1 MVDFSYETIN
11 QIKEATDDGHVEII
25 IEDSIKKF
33 SVKKRSG
40 FTSKRR
46 FMMNMVMT
54 LRYVKAEGLNAK
66 ASQNVSHAI
75 EVFELFRK
83 QESSDFFWAEID
95 LRGLQGSKF
104 LIYFLQH
111 FSTLIPSRKR
121 EEIFRPF
128 IVSPRYVRSRKIL
141 SFSLAVL

>member
-1 MVDFSYETIN
+1 
-11 QIKEATDDGHVEII
+11 
-25 IEDSIKKF
+25 
-33 SVKKRSG
+33 
-40 FTSKRR
+40 
-46 FMMNMVMT
+46 MT

-121 EEIFRPF
+121 EEIFRTFIILRDMCVQEKSYPF
-128 IVSPRYVRSRKIL
+128 PLLFCKTPS
-141 SFSLAVL
+141 